1 MYELS
6 QLRCFVAVAEDL
18 HFGHAAARLHMTQ
31 PPLSRQVQL
40 LEHALD
46 VRLLE
51 RNSRSVRLT
60 PAGRAFLPEAR
71 RILRLAEE
79 AALAAKRVARGE
91 AGSVTIGF
99 TAGASYDFVPRLVSL
114 ASAELPDV
122 DLVLKELVTRDQLEA
137 LSSNR
142 IDIGLVRL
150 PVDRRG
156 LELVCVAREP
166 LLIGLPSG
174 HPLATGRDPTIRD
187 IDRQPFIMY
196 SPGEGRYFYDLL
208 ASVFR
213 SADVMPN
220 YVQYI
225 SQTHT
230 ILALVSAGLGL
241 ALVPESA
248 RNLRFDGVVLRPIH
262 LAPKTFSELF
272 LVWRRNN
279 ENPAL
284 RIFQSLVL
292 RKIMEG
298 HT

>member
-40 LEHALD
+40 LELALD
-46 VRLLE
+46 VRPLE

-79 AALAAKRVARGE
+79 AALVAKRVARGE

-142 IDIGLVRL
+142 IDVGLVRL
-150 PVDRRG
+150 PVNRRG

-174 HPLATGRDPTIRD
+174 HPLATGRDLTIRD

-248 RNLRFDGVVLRPIH
+248 RKLQFDGVVLRPI
-262 LAPKTFSELF
+262 LPAPRQGYAD
-272 LVWRRNN
+272 VWCT
-279 ENPAL
+279 
-284 RIFQSLVL
+284 
-292 RKIMEG
+292 G
-298 HT
+298 

>member
-40 LEHALD
+40 LELALD
-46 VRLLE
+46 VRPLE

-79 AALAAKRVARGE
+79 AALVAKRVARGE

-142 IDIGLVRL
+142 IDVGLVRL

-174 HPLATGRDPTIRD
+174 HPLATGRDLTIRD

-248 RNLRFDGVVLRPIH
+248 RKLQFDGIVLRPI
-262 LAPKTFSELF
+262 LPAPRQGYAD
-272 LVWRRNN
+272 VWCT
-279 ENPAL
+279 
-284 RIFQSLVL
+284 
-292 RKIMEG
+292 G
-298 HT
+298 

>member
-71 RILRLAEE
+71 RILRLADE

-114 ASAELPDV
+114 ALAELPDV
-122 DLVLKELVTRDQLEA
+122 DLILKEMVSRDQLEA

-166 LLIGLPSG
+166 LLIGLPSS

-262 LAPKTFSELF
+262 LGPKTYSELF

-284 RIFQSLVL
+284 RIFHSLVL

>member
-40 LEHALD
+40 LELALD
-46 VRLLE
+46 VRPLE

-79 AALAAKRVARGE
+79 AALVAKRVARGE
-91 AGSVTIGF
+91 AGSVTTGF

-142 IDIGLVRL
+142 TVRM
-150 PVDRRG
+150 PWSAIPGRPDPHRDRPAR
-156 LELVCVAREP
+156 VA
-166 LLIGLPSG
+166 GAAG
-174 HPLATGRDPTIRD
+174 H
-187 IDRQPFIMY
+187 
-196 SPGEGRYFYDLL
+196 
-208 ASVFR
+208 
-213 SADVMPN
+213 
-220 YVQYI
+220 
-225 SQTHT
+225 
-230 ILALVSAGLGL
+230 LG
-241 ALVPESA
+241 AV
-248 RNLRFDGVVLRPIH
+248 
-262 LAPKTFSELF
+262 
-272 LVWRRNN
+272 
-279 ENPAL
+279 
-284 RIFQSLVL
+284 
-292 RKIMEG
+292 
-298 HT
+298 